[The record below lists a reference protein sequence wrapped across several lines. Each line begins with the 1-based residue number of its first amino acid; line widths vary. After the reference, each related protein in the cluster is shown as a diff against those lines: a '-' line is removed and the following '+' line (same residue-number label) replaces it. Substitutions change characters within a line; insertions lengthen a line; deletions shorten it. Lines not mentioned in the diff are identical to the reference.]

1 MSNKIVVVTG
11 GASGIGLATCK
22 TFAENNFN
30 IVLSDIQDE
39 AGQKAVVELNKLGVS
54 AIYHHTDVS
63 KHDQVEALINRAV
76 KEFGKIDVLVNNA
89 GIAPPYAKAVDQ
101 TLDDWDRTI
110 AINLS
115 GVFYGLKY
123 GIAQMM
129 KQGSGN
135 IVNVASYAGIQAST
149 MGMAYSASKHGV
161 VGMTKSAALEYGKH
175 KIRINCICPSITD
188 TPILDGFGGAMPEVK
203 AKFIKAIPLQRFGE
217 PEEMAKGILWLATE
231 NSSFVTGHSLIVDGG
246 MQL

>member
-1 MSNKIVVVTG
+1 MSNKIAVVTG

-22 TFAENNFN
+22 IFAENNFN

-39 AGQKAVVELNKLGVS
+39 AGQKAVVKLNKLGVS
-54 AIYHHTDVS
+54 AIYHHSDVS
-63 KHDQVEALINRAV
+63 KPDQVEALINRAV
-76 KEFGKIDVLVNNA
+76 AEYGKIDVLVNNA
-89 GIAPPYAKAVDQ
+89 GIATPYAKAEDHK
-101 TLDDWDRTI
+101 LEDWDRTI

-129 KQGSGN
+129 KQGGGN
-135 IVNVASYAGIQAST
+135 IVNVASLAGVAAST
-149 MGMAYSASKHGV
+149 MGMAYSASKYGV
-161 VGMTKSAALEYGKH
+161 VGMTKSAALEYGRH

-188 TPILDGFGGAMPEVK
+188 TPILDGFGSEPEIK
-203 AKFIKAIPLQRFGE
+203 AKLLRAIPMRRYGE